1 MSASSTKAPP
11 TPWLEAREIVKSFGG
26 VRALRGASLEL
37 REGDFHGLIGPNGAG
52 KSTLVN
58 VLSGAIAPDEGGII
72 IHGESVRLHDPAEAI
87 DQRVVLMPQKLAVI
101 PNCTIADNITLGREP
116 SARGIWSAR
125 QARQRAATAMATIGL
140 DLDPSQSVDALSPV
154 EKRLIMLARAIDQD
168 PRLLIL
174 DEPTSGLPPH
184 EAHLVL
190 RTVQSLMRSS
200 ALSTVLF
207 VSHDLSDVASAS
219 DAVTCI
225 REGVAIQ
232 TLRGSDITKPRLV
245 DLMLGLTPHTPSPDS
260 SSELAREEDESRHSL
275 ELDRVTAVTLR
286 EVSAR
291 FTANRVTG
299 VAGLLGSGESELMQV
314 LAGVTRPV
322 SGQVLIDGKPQQLRS
337 PAHALR
343 HGIAFLGGE
352 RSTTAF
358 STLSIRENVS
368 VSALQRWF
376 GRLGLL
382 STRRERRNV
391 AEPLAAL
398 SVQAD
403 PDRGMSTLSGGN
415 QQRALISRLLAVD
428 APIVVIKE
436 PTVGVDIGARQ
447 QLWEAVRALAHG
459 RTVVVASGDT
469 EELTALCDRV
479 ICMRRG
485 AVVRVL
491 EGADVNEHAITAA
504 IS

>member
-1 MSASSTKAPP
+1 MSAEPLPLAAP
-11 TPWLEAREIVKSFGG
+11 PWLEARDIVKHFGG

-37 REGDFHGLIGPNGAG
+37 FDGEFHGLIGPNGAG

-58 VLSGAIAPDEGGII
+58 VLSGALGPDSGQIV
-72 IHGESVRLHDPAEAI
+72 IHGERVRLHDPAEAI
-87 DQRVVLMPQKLAVI
+87 AQRVVLMPQKLAVI
-101 PNCTIADNITLGREP
+101 PNTTLADNVTLGREP
-116 SARGIWSAR
+116 SAGGLWSAR
-125 QARQRAATAMATIGL
+125 KARQRAEAAMATIGL
-140 DLDPSQSVDALSPV
+140 DLDPGQSVDSLSAV

-184 EAHLVL
+184 EAQIVL
-190 RTVQSLMRSS
+190 ATVQGLMRSS

-207 VSHDLSDVASAS
+207 VSHDLSDVAAAS
-219 DAVTCI
+219 DAVTCV
-225 REGVAIQ
+225 REGVVVETI
-232 TLRGSDITKPRLV
+232 RGPEITKARLV
-245 DLMLGLTPHTPSPDS
+245 DVMLGSTPAAPSDEPAT
-260 SSELAREEDESRHSL
+260 ELAREDEDVRHSL
-275 ELDRVTAVTLR
+275 EVEAVTGRILQD
-286 EVSAR
+286 VSVR
-291 FTANRVTG
+291 FPTNRVTG
-299 VAGLLGSGESELMQV
+299 VAGLLGSGESELLEI
-314 LAGVTRPV
+314 LAGVSHPRSGHVIVDGRP
-322 SGQVLIDGKPQQLRS
+322 QRLRS

-343 HGIAFLGGE
+343 RGIAFLGGE
-352 RSTTAF
+352 RTTTAF

-368 VSALQRWF
+368 VSALERWF
-376 GRLGLL
+376 GAIGLL
-382 STRRERRNV
+382 SAGRERRLV
-391 AEPLAAL
+391 VEPLAAL
-398 SVQAD
+398 SVEAD

-428 APIVVIKE
+428 SPIVVIKE

-479 ICMRRG
+479 ICLRRG
-485 AVVRVL
+485 AVVNVL
-491 EGADVNEHAITAA
+491 VGAEVNEHAITAA